1 MSPSYDKLVVV
12 LKSRLRDD
20 HLDALA
26 RVVFFIRRLREV
38 RAAEFVWSVV
48 ISRLRH
54 GRPGFEQALQCY
66 RQLTSTKIWR
76 RPFQMRFKSAAAV
89 TLFQRAFEDLV
100 APWRDRAAA
109 RGIRH
114 PLARHVA
121 DVVIVDGT
129 AIRLSNSLRNVFR
142 GTGKG
147 SPAMLKV
154 LFTISAFGLL
164 PLAAQLANGADNDNK
179 FFPRLD
185 LFARGTLFLF
195 DKGFFVH
202 ERLRAIRD
210 AGHHFLCAMKRNS
223 NPRVLRVITA
233 PRRARARFAASSKPV
248 FLRDLLARD
257 ARVASHWDLDV
268 DVGGVACRLVIVPGR
283 ERKPRPYFTTLS
295 REVFRPRDIAET
307 YRLRWQI
314 ELVFKELKQHL
325 NLEAVPTGD
334 RFAAQVFVWASL
346 IALAISRCMT
356 ACLWPSDLR
365 VGLTSS
371 TRPALTS
378 RALRSLSVLLP
389 ILLTGTR
396 SAAEIVAAAI
406 RQQVGAARVATRR
419 DSFATL
425 ELALAGAA

>member
-1 MSPSYDKLVVV
+1 MSPSYDKLVAI
-12 LKSRLRDD
+12 LKSRLRDER
-20 HLDALA
+20 LDALG

-48 ISRLRH
+48 ISRFRH
-54 GRPGFEQALQCY
+54 GRPAFQQALQCY
-66 RQLTSTKIWR
+66 RQLTSTEIWR
-76 RPFQMRFKSAAAV
+76 RPFQMRFKCAAAV
-89 TLFQRAFEDLV
+89 TLFERAFEDLV
-100 APWRDRAAA
+100 APWRNRAAA

-129 AIRLSNSLRNVFR
+129 TIRLSDSLRNVFR

-154 LFTISAFGLL
+154 LFTISAFGML

-185 LFARGTLFLF
+185 LFVRGTLFLF

-202 ERLRAIRD
+202 TRLRAIRD
-210 AGHHFLCAMKRNS
+210 AGHHFLCAMKCNS
-223 NPRVLRVITA
+223 NPRVVRIVTA
-233 PRRARARFAASSKPV
+233 PRRVRARFDASSKPV
-248 FLRDLLARD
+248 FLRDLIARD
-257 ARVASHWDLDV
+257 ARVASEWDLDV

-295 REVFRPRDIAET
+295 RDVFRPRDVAEM

-325 NLEAVPTGD
+325 NLGAVPTGD
-334 RFAAQVFVWASL
+334 PFAAQVFVWASL
-346 IALAISRCMT
+346 IALAISRCLT
-356 ACLWPSDLR
+356 ACLWPCDPR
-365 VGLTSS
+365 VGLRSNK
-371 TRPALTS
+371 RPALTS
-378 RALRSLSVLLP
+378 RALRSLSALLP
-389 ILLTGTR
+389 MLLTGTR
-396 SAAEIVAAAI
+396 PAAAILAAAI
-406 RQQVGAARVATRR
+406 REQVDAACVTTRR
-419 DSFATL
+419 DSFARL
-425 ELALAGAA
+425 ELALAA